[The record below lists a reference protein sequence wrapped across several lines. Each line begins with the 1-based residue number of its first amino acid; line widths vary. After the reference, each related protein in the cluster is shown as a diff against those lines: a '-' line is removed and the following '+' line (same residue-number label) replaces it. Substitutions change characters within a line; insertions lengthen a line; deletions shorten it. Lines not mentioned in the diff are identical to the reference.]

1 MVDLSSRFRPP
12 ISFTLFQRS
21 FYMNHRWSA
30 IPVTVLL
37 LAAPLA
43 MASTTATSITAA
55 TASTA
60 THAQAVKQKRIT
72 HIQARIARLE
82 RLETILTSKSETL
95 RLAKVA
101 RVKSRVVKLQARLAS
116 LQGK

>member
-1 MVDLSSRFRPP
+1 
-12 ISFTLFQRS
+12 
-21 FYMNHRWSA
+21 MNRHFSV
-30 IPVTVLL
+30 IPVIVLL

-43 MASTTATSITAA
+43 MASTTAPASSTTITAK
-55 TASTA
+55 TTVA

-82 RLETILTSKSETL
+82 RLETILLSKSETL

-101 RVKSRVVKLQARLAS
+101 RIKSRVTKLQARLAR